1 MFDADEYRRRFLDN
15 SDDELKKAYSKK
27 TREFLFLKPK
37 LLANGQY
44 LLRFL
49 PPMPEK
55 CPEGYTRVATHRVS
69 VSIGGDPKTVE
80 CIRTSDEACAV
91 CDLMRSVAQDKAG
104 LDATLRET
112 FQGMDP
118 WVRAVY
124 PISIYAWPQNPD
136 DRQSLWVPCK
146 EEHGAI
152 FEVSAESLIRNIFNL
167 FLASNNKLNH
177 AQKGFYV
184 GLTKNHHQYELSLKK
199 QMPLQSERLI
209 QATTY
214 PNIEKM
220 MFGSER
226 YPVLR
231 LSYAQQLQFLEDC
244 WFVEEEKVK
253 PHFEKIVHNSHR
265 LKEVEKPA
273 LFPDE
278 DDEAPFELAS
288 GSVQDSDDDDIL
300 SLLP

>member
-55 CPEGYTRVATHRVS
+55 CPEGYTRVATHRVT
-69 VSIGGDPKTVE
+69 VTIGGDPKTVE
-80 CIRTSDEACAV
+80 CIRTADDPCAV
-91 CDLMRSVAQDKAG
+91 CDLMRNVAQDKIG
-104 LDATLRET
+104 LDATIRET

-136 DRQSLWVPCK
+136 DRQSLWVPTK

-199 QMPLQSERLI
+199 QMPLQNERLI

-244 WFVEEEKVK
+244 WFVEDEKVK
-253 PHFEKIVHNSHR
+253 PHFEKVQFTAHR
-265 LKEVEKPA
+265 MSEKETA
-273 LFPDE
+273 FPS
-278 DDEAPFELAS
+278 L
-288 GSVQDSDDDDIL
+288 DDDDELPFDEGAQAGGPDDDIMA
-300 SLLP
+300 LLQ

>member
-15 SDDELKKAYSKK
+15 PDEELKKAYSKK
-27 TREFLFLKPK
+27 SREFMFLKPK
-37 LLANGQY
+37 NLANGQY

-55 CPEGYTRVATHRVS
+55 CPEGYTRVATHRVP
-69 VSIGGDPKTVE
+69 VTIGGDPKTVE
-80 CIRTSDEACAV
+80 CIRTADEPCAV
-91 CDLMRSVAQDKAG
+91 CDLMRAVAGERRDMDASVK
-104 LDATLRET
+104 DA

-136 DRQSLWVPCK
+136 DRASMWVPSK

-184 GLTKNHHQYELSLKK
+184 TLTKNHHQYELALKK
-199 QMPLQSERLI
+199 QIPLQNDRLI
-209 QATTY
+209 QASVY
-214 PNIEKM
+214 PSIEKM
-220 MFGSER
+220 MFQSER

-231 LSYAQQLQFLEDC
+231 LTYKQQLQFLEDC
-244 WFVEEEKVK
+244 WFVEDEKVAPFLTK
-253 PHFEKIVHNSHR
+253 LAADSLRVSQKETASFE
-265 LKEVEKPA
+265 
-273 LFPDE
+273 DE
-278 DDEAPFELAS
+278 DDDTLPFDDGADDDS
-288 GSVQDSDDDDIL
+288 DSDDIM
-300 SLLP
+300 SLLK